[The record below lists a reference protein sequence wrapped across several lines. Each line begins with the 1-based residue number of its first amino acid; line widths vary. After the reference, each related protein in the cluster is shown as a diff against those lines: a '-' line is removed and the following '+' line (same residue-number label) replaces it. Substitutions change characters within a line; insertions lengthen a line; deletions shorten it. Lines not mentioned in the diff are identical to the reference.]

1 MGDSAAVR
9 GYLSPEMTRL
19 CELTG
24 DAVAVCTPDGT
35 ICDVNDRFSMFGGMS
50 ETTLCGTDI
59 KDLLFS
65 LSFERSAGHGL
76 PFATD
81 GTEAALMLK
90 LPDGSFIPVSVRAGR
105 LEGNEPE
112 GPLPPG
118 SDHII
123 VVISSEEER
132 QSHDRERKRLLDELS
147 ASNRR
152 LSGTLSVIM
161 STMGSESLPEL
172 LQTVLDELSV
182 TLDAK
187 GSAIYFAENGGFMLR
202 GISASLEEAYVP
214 SFVPY
219 GAGVPTQVVREGR
232 SLRLVSL
239 PVVGADTGA
248 SVYLDLDSR
257 SRHRFRLESTPPYK
271 ALIASPIFFG
281 TRVLGIIEC
290 GWDKPYAPREN
301 DVHVLEVICEYL
313 SIELME
319 LIGAVRSQRR
329 SDLARSLS
337 RVREALFASD
347 ADLDAVRRRLYTE
360 LTATLACK
368 ISSVRRDSLTGEDY
382 LDFGAAGRLLL
393 PRNID
398 SLFFS
403 NTAPAVRVQADQ
415 EGFSSSVDDVAS
427 YLDGDGDDIADRL
440 ETVRLARVDQATPA
454 GEWLR
459 EHGLPTNGVFI
470 DLGIDDARRYGM
482 LLYRSAPSEPIDDM
496 EYDYVAHMMHDY
508 ELCRNG
514 LAAKREEGHIAQALQ
529 RGMESTLQEVP
540 GITSDS
546 LYSSATRQALV
557 GGDFFEL
564 IRLPDDCAVMILG
577 DVSGKGVEAASMSA
591 LVKTALSA
599 YAWEGMTP
607 ARMVRALNG
616 MLLSFSRVETFATM
630 FVARLDLRAGTA
642 VYCSAGHPPAMVYRA
657 GDRPEVEM
665 LSCQSGVVGAFPDM
679 RYLDGRF
686 TFEKGDMLF
695 LYTDGAI
702 EARDAAG
709 RFFGEGRLQ
718 ELLLGIA
725 PQGVFGICQRVLH
738 ELDVFTGSALNDDIA
753 LAALRFD
760 RTCVDERAGRK
771 APEQRSFAGG
781 ASRVGALRDHVAATR
796 ANDADRA
803 RRDGYTVID
812 EVAPRHTSRRAS
824 EAPGR
829 GEGRVQRSERP
840 SEAGHDESEDAAKQP
855 QGSEGLLQR
864 AGRKLSGMRLPLG
877 RKNRGS
883 R

>member
-1 MGDSAAVR
+1 MGDTAAAR
-9 GYLSPEMTRL
+9 GYLTPEMTRL

-24 DAVAVCTPDGT
+24 DAVAVCAPDGT
-35 ICDVNDRFSMFGGMS
+35 ICDANDRFSMFGGMS
-50 ETTLCGTDI
+50 DTVLCGTDI

-65 LSFERSAGHGL
+65 PSFERSDRHGL
-76 PFATD
+76 PFETD
-81 GTEAALMLK
+81 GSESALMLK
-90 LPDGSFIPVSVRAGR
+90 LPDGSFIPVAVRAGV
-105 LEGNEPE
+105 LAGNEAA
-112 GPLPPG
+112 GAQG
-118 SDHII
+118 SSIGNVI
-123 VVISSEEER
+123 VVVRSEEER
-132 QSHDRERKRLLDELS
+132 QAHGRERRRLLDELS
-147 ASNRR
+147 AVNRR
-152 LSGTLSVIM
+152 LSGTLSIIM
-161 STMGSESLPEL
+161 ATMGSESLPEL
-172 LQTVLDELSV
+172 LQTVLDQLSV

-187 GSAIYFAENGGFMLR
+187 GSVIYFAENGGFMLR
-202 GISASLEEAYVP
+202 GASATLADEHAP
-214 SFVPY
+214 AFVPY

-232 SLRLVSL
+232 SLRLASL
-239 PVVGADTGA
+239 SSASAD
-248 SVYLDLDSR
+248 SLSSIYLDLDSR
-257 SRHRFRLESTPPYK
+257 HKHRFALQSTPPYK
-271 ALIASPIFFG
+271 ALIASPIFYG

-347 ADLDAVRRRLYTE
+347 ADLESIRRRLYTE
-360 LTATLACK
+360 LAGTLSCK
-368 ISSVRRDSLTGEDY
+368 ISYVRRDSLTDEDY
-382 LDFGAAGRLLL
+382 LDFGSAGRLLL

-398 SLFFS
+398 PLFFS
-403 NTAPAVRVQADQ
+403 NTAPAVRIQADQ
-415 EGFSSSVDDVAS
+415 EGLSSSVDEIGS

-440 ETVRLARVDQATPA
+440 EIVRLARVDQATPA

-459 EHGLPTNGVFI
+459 EHGLPTNGVFV
-470 DLGIDDARRYGM
+470 DFGIDDARRHGM
-482 LLYRSAPSEPIDDM
+482 LLYRPESSDPIDDM

-630 FVARLDLRAGTA
+630 FVARLDLRTGTA

-657 GDRPEVEM
+657 GSRPEVEM

-718 ELLLGIA
+718 ELFLSIA
-725 PQGVFGICQRVLH
+725 PQGIHGICQRVLH

-753 LAALRFD
+753 LVSLRFD
-760 RTCVDERAGRK
+760 RARLGVSADNG
-771 APEQRSFAGG
+771 
-781 ASRVGALRDHVAATR
+781 
-796 ANDADRA
+796 DRA
-803 RRDGYTVID
+803 ASKRASASDHAVREGYTVIE
-812 EVAPRHTSRRAS
+812 EVAPRCAAQAVPDASGEGDRRAS
-824 EAPGR
+824 AHG
-829 GEGRVQRSERP
+829 RP
-840 SEAGHDESEDAAKQP
+840 SAPVRGDLADAGDGTHGQDS
-855 QGSEGLLQR
+855 LIRR
-864 AGRKLSGMRLPLG
+864 AGKKLRGMRLPLA
-877 RKNRGS
+877 RKNRRS